1 MKSKII
7 SITSE
12 QNELSDYML
21 FILEELGRGVNIF
34 DGNETKQVLE
44 ELLNYKKSYP
54 GQNNVLR
61 ILLGNIKPS
70 ATKYDLK
77 FLLGAE
83 KPEIDEHDEKTK
95 VRVSIYICLERIDE
109 KNAQLILPRLA
120 RDFGVLKFGT
130 APGKFLARNELL
142 IKAADDNDMDKLQLL
157 IKKGAD
163 VNATNEEGDTALIL
177 SADKGHIKIVKK
189 LLETPGINVNTKNNY
204 SDSALILAVDSN
216 HLNVVK
222 ELLKF
227 KELEVNA
234 VGENGDT
241 PLILAAENGKM
252 DIAEV
257 LLHFPGI
264 DISIRNSSGK
274 TALDLA
280 KEKEFQ
286 GIISLLEILY
296 AKNE

>member
-1 MKSKII
+1 MKGKII
-7 SITSE
+7 SVNIE

-34 DGNETKQVLE
+34 DGNETEQVLE
-44 ELLNYKKSYP
+44 ELLNYKNIYP

-61 ILLGNIKPS
+61 ILLGKIEPV
-70 ATKYDLK
+70 ATKYDLG

-83 KPEIDEHDEKTK
+83 RPEIDENDEKTK

-109 KNAQLILPRLA
+109 MNAKLIMPRLA

-130 APGKFLARNELL
+130 APGKFFTKNELL
-142 IKAADDNDMDKLQLL
+142 IKAADDNDLDKLQLL

-163 VNATNEEGDTALIL
+163 VNATNEEGDTALTL

-189 LLETPGINVNTKNNY
+189 LLEIPGINVNTKNNY
-204 SDSALILAVDSN
+204 SDSALILAVDSG

-222 ELLKF
+222 ELVKF

-234 VGENGDT
+234 IGENGDT
-241 PLILAAENGKM
+241 PLMLAAENGKM

-264 DISIRNSSGK
+264 DISIQNSSGK
-274 TALDLA
+274 TALDQA
-280 KEKEFQ
+280 KKGGFQ

-296 AKNE
+296 AKKE